1 MDFTV
6 IRGWL
11 VKRLPEIIILG
22 LMAVL
27 LWSNLSLLLSVDVWR
42 NDSMYYVSSYD
53 DKLSDEGRW
62 INHLFFRFLQLVPS
76 DLAITISYFCV
87 ISFCA
92 VVAHRVT
99 KNAIFS
105 VAFGILCALTP
116 VLPVQ
121 LEWPE
126 TLLFGFVTLVFSP
139 LLQAKMSERYFFPTV
154 AILFMGTFSAFYF
167 LMPLL
172 FLSGMNYSRFWRL
185 LIVWVLSFVMAYVV
199 TNCLVYALTGNFVQ
213 LAGWRN
219 PNYLHDFNDLLL
231 NMENIQ
237 RAISIHLGKMES
249 FLKKGALVALFLISF
264 IISLWRGQYWPPI
277 LAIICSLGIYVSTL
291 PVGIYIQDRTTLTA
305 FIGVFVAVFLAP
317 YTSRRAVL
325 VIMILMF
332 MLAVRMA
339 KVGHEGISWYKS
351 YTEILT
357 VQIKSVIAAPPEEVG
372 LVFVVADMAESQKM
386 FSMIDRNIAKKNLY
400 SEGFSHPQYWVP
412 ILKELGYRQF
422 RVCANLQGW
431 NCDQITSIYQERGQ
445 FQREQGLFISRR
457 LSNGDLV
464 LMINPLGIK

>member
-6 IRGWL
+6 IRCWL

-22 LMAVL
+22 LMTVL

-76 DLAITISYFCV
+76 DLAIVISYLCV

-99 KNAIFS
+99 KNVIFS
-105 VAFGILCALTP
+105 IAFGILCVLTP

-126 TLLFGFVTLVFSP
+126 TLLFGFITLAFSP
-139 LLQAKMSERYFFPTV
+139 LLQAKLPVRYFFPTV

-185 LIVWVLSFVMAYVV
+185 LIVWVLSFVIAYVV

-213 LAGWRN
+213 LADWRN
-219 PNYLHDFNDLLL
+219 PHYLHDFDDLLL
-231 NMENIQ
+231 NLENIQ
-237 RAISIHLGKMES
+237 RAISSQLGKMES
-249 FLKKGALVALFLISF
+249 FLKKGVLVVLFLISF
-264 IISLWRGQYWPPI
+264 AISLWRRQYWLPI
-277 LAIICSLGIYVSTL
+277 LAIVCSLGVYVSTL
-291 PVGIYIQDRTTLTA
+291 PVGIYIQDRTTLTVY
-305 FIGVFVAVFLAP
+305 IGLFVAVFLAP
-317 YTSRRAVL
+317 YTSRRVLL
-325 VIMILMF
+325 VIMVIMF
-332 MLAVRMA
+332 ILAVRMA
-339 KVGHEGISWYKS
+339 KVGHEGISWYKNH
-351 YTEILT
+351 TDILT
-357 VQIKSVIAAPPEEVG
+357 VQIKSVIAAPAEEVG
-372 LVFVVADMAESQKM
+372 RVFVVADMAESRKM
-386 FSMIDRNIAKKNLY
+386 FSMLERNMGKKNLY
-400 SEGFSHPQYWVP
+400 SEGFAHPQYWVP
-412 ILKELGYRQF
+412 ILKELGYKQF
-422 RVCANLQGW
+422 RVCVNLQGW
-431 NCDQITSIYQERGQ
+431 NCDQITSIYHEREQ
-445 FQREQGLFISRR
+445 FQRDQGLFISRR
-457 LSNGDLV
+457 LLNGDVV
-464 LMINPLGIK
+464 LMINPLGVK

>member
-1 MDFTV
+1 MRDAC
-6 IRGWL
+6 I
-11 VKRLPEIIILG
+11 KRLPEIFILG

-27 LWSNLSLLLSVDVWR
+27 LWSNLSLLLTVDVWR

-76 DLAITISYFCV
+76 DLAILISYFCV
-87 ISFCA
+87 IIFTA
-92 VVAHRVT
+92 VVAYRVT
-99 KNAIFS
+99 KNIFFS
-105 VAFGILCALTP
+105 TAFGILCALTP

-126 TLLFGFVTLVFSP
+126 TLLFGFITLALSP
-139 LLQAKMSERYFFPTV
+139 MLQTKLPERYFFPVV

-185 LIVWVLSFVMAYVV
+185 LLVWVLAFVMAYVV
-199 TNCLVYALTGNFVQ
+199 TNCLIYALTGNFIQ
-213 LAGWRN
+213 LASWRN
-219 PNYLHDFNDLLL
+219 PHYLHSVDDLLL
-231 NMENIQ
+231 NLENIQ
-237 RAISIHLGKMES
+237 RAIHIHAEKMES
-249 FLKKGALVALFLISF
+249 FLKKGVLALLLLASVVVSI
-264 IISLWRGQYWPPI
+264 RKKQYWLPVI
-277 LAIICSLGIYVSTL
+277 AIICSLGVYASTL

-305 FIGVFVAVFLAP
+305 FIGLFVALFLAP
-317 YTSRRAVL
+317 YTSRKALL
-325 VIMILMF
+325 VIMIIMF
-332 MLAVRMA
+332 ILAVRMA

-351 YTEILT
+351 YTEMLT
-357 VQIKSVIAAPPEEVG
+357 TQIMSVIAAPPEEAWR
-372 LVFVVADMAESQKM
+372 VFVVAEMAESQKM

-412 ILKELGYRQF
+412 VMKKLGYTQF
-422 RVCANLQGW
+422 RVCPDLQGW
-431 NCDQITSIYQERGQ
+431 DCDQIASSYQEREK

-457 LSNGDLV
+457 LPGGDVL
-464 LMINPLGIK
+464 LMINPLAIK